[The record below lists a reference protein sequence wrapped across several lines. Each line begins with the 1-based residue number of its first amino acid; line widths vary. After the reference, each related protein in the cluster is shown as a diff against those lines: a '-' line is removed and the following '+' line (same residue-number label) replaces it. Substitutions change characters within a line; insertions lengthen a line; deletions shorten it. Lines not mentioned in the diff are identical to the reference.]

1 MSGADKK
8 RALVLIADGTEEMEA
23 VITIDVLVR
32 GGIEV
37 TVASTNPSESTS
49 ESVKCS
55 RGVRIVPDTH
65 LSALPLPTPSPSST
79 VTATDDAS
87 LYYDVLFIPGGGPGA
102 QSMAASPLVH
112 KWIQAHITKPSVLV
126 AAVCAGPTVL
136 RAAGV
141 AKGAQVTSHPSVKN
155 DLQDYFDY
163 RDDVSGSAI
172 VVKDEKNRL
181 LTSRGPG
188 STFELALK
196 IVQEVRGK
204 DVMES
209 VRAPLM
215 FP

>member
-1 MSGADKK
+1 MTDRK

-65 LSALPLPTPSPSST
+65 LSVLPLPTLSDEFSNSS
-79 VTATDDAS
+79 S
-87 LYYDVLFIPGGGPGA
+87 FYYDVLMIPGGGPGA
-102 QSMAASPLVH
+102 KSMAASPLVH
-112 KWIQAHITKPSVLV
+112 KWVQSHFAKPGVLL

-136 RAAGV
+136 KAAGV
-141 AKGAQVTSHPSVKN
+141 AKGAKVTSHPSVREE
-155 DLQDYFDY
+155 LQGYFEY
-163 RDDVSGSAI
+163 RDDAKGEDGI
-172 VVKDEKNRL
+172 VVKDEQFEL

-188 STFELALK
+188 STFALALK
-196 IVQEVRGK
+196 IVEELRGK
-204 DVMES
+204 EVVES
-209 VRAPLM
+209 VRAPMM

>member
-1 MSGADKK
+1 MAGTDKK

-65 LSALPLPTPSPSST
+65 LSALPLPTG
-79 VTATDDAS
+79 DDDSGDSS
-87 LYYDVLFIPGGGPGA
+87 LYYDVLMIPGGGPGA
-102 QSMAASPLVH
+102 HSMAASQLVH
-112 KWIQAHITKPSVLV
+112 RWIQAHFSKPGVLL
-126 AAVCAGPTVL
+126 ASVCAGPTVL
-136 RAAGV
+136 KAAGV
-141 AKGAQVTSHPSVKN
+141 AKGAQVTSHPSVK
-155 DLQDYFDY
+155 DELKDYFEY
-163 RDDVSGSAI
+163 RDDARGGGI
-172 VVKDEKNRL
+172 VVKDEECEL

-196 IVQEVRGK
+196 IVEELRGK

-209 VRAPLM
+209 VRAPMM

>member
-1 MSGADKK
+1 MAATDKK

-65 LSALPLPTPSPSST
+65 LSVLPL
-79 VTATDDAS
+79 DDS
-87 LYYDVLFIPGGGPGA
+87 QLYDVLMIPGGAPGA
-102 QSMAASPLVH
+102 KSMASSPLVH
-112 KWIQAHITKPSVLV
+112 RWIQAHHAKPGVFI

-136 RAAGV
+136 KAAGV
-141 AKGAQVTSHPSVKN
+141 ARGAKVTSHPSVK
-155 DLQDYFDY
+155 DELSGFFDY
-163 RDDVSGSAI
+163 QDNVKGPAI
-172 VVKDEKNRL
+172 VVKDEMNKL

-196 IVQEVRGK
+196 IVEEVRGK

-209 VRAPLM
+209 VRTPLM